1 MSNELELVPV
11 TEEEAI
17 RFACNSI
24 VIGKSV
30 IIPVGAE
37 LTAKAL
43 EKLGFEPKFV
53 NSFELFFKILLF
65 RLTCPSL

>member
-37 LTAKAL
+37 QTAKAL
-43 EKLGFEPKFV
+43 QKLGFDPKFV
-53 NSFELFFKILLF
+53 CFW
-65 RLTCPSL
+65 